1 VAVFVPLLVAMVS
14 IVISYRAFTATAELQ
29 RQQAKDQF
37 DMPAA
42 QLVVN
47 NTDPELAHYKAQL
60 LQELFPHQFPQNW
73 AENFRQ
79 ERYCLPAFDDR
90 MTFAKLAIEHSDQ
103 RKALSSLWLQMYC
116 QQERTPFS
124 EWLKAGPERFPKQ
137 RESH

>member
-37 DMPAA
+37 DMTAA

-47 NTDPELAHYKAQL
+47 NTDPELAHSKAQL
-60 LQELFPHQFPQNW
+60 LQGLFPHQFPQNW

-79 ERYCLPAFDDR
+79 ERHCLPAFDDR
-90 MTFAKLAIEHSDQ
+90 MVLLH
-103 RKALSSLWLQMYC
+103 
-116 QQERTPFS
+116 RTPPIVWHDARSQVF
-124 EWLKAGPERFPKQ
+124 
-137 RESH
+137 